1 MKRVLLLIFIIVVL
15 IAIFGTKIYSNT
27 KFSASAIKI
36 APALPEKETS
46 KPPQVVKA
54 EQKNDYSGVTVNAVA
69 ALALDLETGK
79 EFFSLNKEKRWP
91 IASITKLMTSVLTI
105 ENIGKQ
111 KDVLFNES
119 AVAAEGDAGNFAAG
133 ELYKAG
139 DLLKAMMLVSSNDAA
154 EALAEFYGRQQF
166 IQDMNTKAQII
177 QMRDTV
183 FGDPTGLSVLNQ
195 STPIDLWKLSEYI
208 FRNHKEVFDISRKGS
223 EAVTELR
230 SRKTKTLVNINLFAE
245 RPDFLGGKTGY
256 IEEAQ
261 QNLISFFLINKRPVL
276 IIVLGAE
283 DRFLETEKI
292 LEWIYTKYGN
302 I

>member
-1 MKRVLLLIFIIVVL
+1 MKKFIL
-15 IAIFGTKIYSNT
+15 PLFIATTLVIAFGTRIYSDT
-27 KFSASAIKI
+27 KFSASAIKT
-36 APALPEKETS
+36 APILPEETV
-46 KPPQVVKA
+46 KPIQTIETKQ
-54 EQKNDYSGVTVNAVA
+54 ESNYTGITVNAAA
-69 ALALDLETGK
+69 ALAIDLETGK

-111 KDVLFNES
+111 KDIVFSES
-119 AVAAEGDAGNFAAG
+119 AVAAEGDSGNFAAG
-133 ELYKAG
+133 ERYKAG
-139 DLLKAMMLVSSNDAA
+139 DLLKAMMLMSSNDSA
-154 EALAEFYGRQQF
+154 EALAEFYGRRQF

-183 FGDPTGLSVLNQ
+183 FDDPTGLSVLNQ

-208 FRNHKEVFDISRKGS
+208 FYNHKEIFEISRQEGG
-223 EAVTELR
+223 AVVELG
-230 SRKTKTLVNINLFAE
+230 SRKTKTLVNINLFAG

-261 QNLISFFLINKRPVL
+261 QNLISFFLINKRPTL

-292 LEWIYTKYGN
+292 LEWIYTNYGN